1 MRKDRTH
8 ESLRDYAAKQT
19 MVRQLSRLL
28 EQSHSMF
35 SGALALIAAAGHFPR
50 VHANVASMP
59 MDILCATLNAM
70 TTEAYAANLMKK
82 SLGDDLIGQDGA
94 HDPCSL

>member
-1 MRKDRTH
+1 
-8 ESLRDYAAKQT
+8 

-35 SGALALIAAAGHFPR
+35 SDSLALMADAGRFPK

-59 MDILCATLNAM
+59 IDILCATLNAM
-70 TTEAYAANLMKK
+70 TTEAYAANLIKI
-82 SLGDDLIGQDGA
+82 GDDLIGHNGA
-94 HDPCSL
+94 HNPRGP